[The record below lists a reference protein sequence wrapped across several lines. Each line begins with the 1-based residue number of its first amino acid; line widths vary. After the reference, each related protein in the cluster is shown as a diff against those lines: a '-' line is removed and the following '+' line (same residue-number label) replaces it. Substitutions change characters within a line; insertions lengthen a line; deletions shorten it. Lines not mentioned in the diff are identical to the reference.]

1 MTNLQNR
8 NKGRCVNFDYDKTYK
23 HFNFDLIF
31 VLLGMHDERT
41 AVLKQPFNAPKSL
54 SIYTC
59 MTVYLSTIVLFY
71 HLIYDHY
78 ALDKYLFVLH
88 MAYDNIRKRYVY
100 LFSQS
105 KAYREQQL

>member
-1 MTNLQNR
+1 
-8 NKGRCVNFDYDKTYK
+8 
-23 HFNFDLIF
+23 
-31 VLLGMHDERT
+31 MHDERN

-59 MTVYLSTIVLFY
+59 MTVYLSTIILFY
-71 HLIYDHY
+71 NLIYDHY